1 MTLSLPAPR
10 AARHIY
16 AAALLACSV
25 SAAWAAEPAKAAASA
40 PTAAVPADFGGRPPA
55 AVQGKAGVPLSA
67 TISVS
72 APGATSVSVSLS
84 GVPLGMVFTAQGSA
98 ISMRWAQPVAGSYAL
113 LVVAR
118 DSLGRSAQATMP
130 VTITAP

>member
-1 MTLSLPAPR
+1 M
-10 AARHIY
+10 
-16 AAALLACSV
+16 
-25 SAAWAAEPAKAAASA
+25 
-40 PTAAVPADFGGRPPA
+40 
-55 AVQGKAGVPLSA
+55 QGKAGVPLSA